1 MAKKKTLAEKK
12 EDLKSKQ
19 IKAKE
24 KFKIEISVDDQ
35 DNISVNGPIG
45 NFNLFMKI
53 MSGAIDVVNNHNMEI
68 SNALMAEA
76 EKKEKGDSLIIQ

>member
-1 MAKKKTLAEKK
+1 MSKKKTLAEKK

-19 IKAKE
+19 IKSKE

-53 MSGAIDVVNNHNMEI
+53 MSGAIDVVNNHNMQAANE
-68 SNALMAEA
+68 LMAET

>member
-1 MAKKKTLAEKK
+1 MSKKSNLAEKK
-12 EDLKSKQ
+12 EVLKAKQ

-53 MSGAIDVVNNHNMEI
+53 MSGAIDVVNNHNMQI
-68 SNALMAEA
+68 SNALMAEE
-76 EKKEKGDSLIIQ
+76 EKKEKGDSLVIQ